1 MDGTVFYCR
10 VWNLI
15 SRLMKLSVLEVA
27 NVSTQLGQQV
37 SIQNEWPRMHEM
49 LFKCASPTTS
59 DAIGPNYKK
68 FVDYLALGAARVE
81 GEGMPSRDFTKVQV
95 QEAVGE
101 V

>member
-1 MDGTVFYCR
+1 
-10 VWNLI
+10 
-15 SRLMKLSVLEVA
+15 
-27 NVSTQLGQQV
+27 
-37 SIQNEWPRMHEM
+37 M